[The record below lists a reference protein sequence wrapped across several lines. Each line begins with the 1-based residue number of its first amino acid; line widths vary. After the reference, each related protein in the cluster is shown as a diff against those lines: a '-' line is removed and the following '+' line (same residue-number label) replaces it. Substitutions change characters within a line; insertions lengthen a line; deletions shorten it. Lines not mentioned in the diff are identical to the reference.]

1 MPIKKYKPTSPARRF
16 HTVQVNDDITTMEP
30 YRPLT
35 EPLKKKKKKNK
46 KKSTKTLKK
55 LTN

>member
-16 HTVQVNDDITTMEP
+16 HTVQVNDDITPDEP

-35 EPLKKKKKKNK
+35 EPLQARAAAATITA
-46 KKSTKTLKK
+46 S
-55 LTN
+55 